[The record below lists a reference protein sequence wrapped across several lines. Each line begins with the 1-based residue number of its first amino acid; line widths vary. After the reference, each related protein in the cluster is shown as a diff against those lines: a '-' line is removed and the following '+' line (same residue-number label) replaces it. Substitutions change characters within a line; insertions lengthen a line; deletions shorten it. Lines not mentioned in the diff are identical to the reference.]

1 MFKRRRITKTE
12 RFQLNNV
19 VMEPYGTATLS
30 QPVIQENEDTN
41 PKPEKPKREPFRIKF
56 NWFSN
61 LRLFGYYPYQ
71 IAGFFKKLS
80 LAIGAFYF
88 GMSLQTFGLIPY
100 ASEVIY
106 KHTGF
111 FSQWLNYLFPLLCVG
126 IMFSAHKLTD
136 LYHFLWFKPPHPNA
150 PSPPYALK
158 IGDLEWDIDD
168 AARGWLITGKTG
180 QGKTVAITT
189 LMHQF
194 NAACN
199 GVKDKNGNYI
209 EYPWGGVMLDEK
221 GSYYQTAVDV
231 FKYWNRSDDLI
242 VLKTR
247 PENAPHDW
255 KPEIRF
261 NILSYDYIPYNTY
274 ATIIMDTAKQI
285 AKSSG
290 SDGGGGNSFHF
301 QTMAQIAIGQ
311 CIEFLRAVRD
321 LQLDAGWKPE
331 DTAFPSMTRIIH
343 LLNRRSY
350 FDQFLQQHIVPV
362 AGLNFLDDT
371 GVDPVARAKTP
382 MERAR
387 KAYAY
392 FTQEYWA
399 KATEAPEEMSGI
411 KSTIKTFLEFFT
423 QDDIAEVFCQ
433 DNSVEF
439 TDIDQGKVFLIAMPQ
454 SLKTER
460 QYIATLLNLFFYLHA
475 RSRFDLPSKVLK
487 KRNFIINWRDE
498 AQRNVTQQD
507 QDTEILREARATTV
521 IASQSTSSLLPPLG
535 GNEKASPIL
544 LNLTNRIHFRS
555 ADEACA
561 KRCSEHIGKLKFKK
575 RSVSYSGKSGASVS
589 TSREYGY
596 IIPPEMLTD
605 DEQMPKFAAIVYHTA
620 GKVRRYYMMP
630 RDSKTPNLATW
641 WISAKGIAPN
651 KWPYNFYKLL
661 YRLGF
666 RIAFIPMKI
675 PKPDVQAR

>member
-1 MFKRRRITKTE
+1 MRKRRRITKTE
-12 RFQLNNV
+12 LFTLNNV
-19 VMEPYGTATLS
+19 VKDAGAVALASPTIL
-30 QPVIQENEDTN
+30 
-41 PKPEKPKREPFRIKF
+41 PEKDSTKSSTSKFRNPFKSVSDWFKELRI
-56 NWFSN
+56 
-61 LRLFGYYPYQ
+61 FGYYSYQ
-71 IAGFFKKLS
+71 IVALVQKIILAG
-80 LAIGAFYF
+80 IGFYF
-88 GMSLQTFGLIPY
+88 GDTLQMLGIMPY
-100 ASEVIY
+100 ASELIY
-106 KHTGF
+106 NRTGF
-111 FSQWLNYLFPLLCVG
+111 FSEWFNYLFPCAFIVVVLT
-126 IMFSAHKLTD
+126 AHKLRD
-136 LYHFLWFKPPHPNA
+136 LYNFLWFKPPNPKA

-194 NAACN
+194 NAACK
-199 GVKDKNGNYI
+199 GVKDKNGNYT

-231 FKYWNRSDDLI
+231 FKYWGRSDDLI

-247 PENAPHDW
+247 PENASQDW

-311 CIEFLRAVRD
+311 TIEFLRAIRD
-321 LQLDAGWKPE
+321 LQLEAGWKHE

-362 AGLNFLDDT
+362 AGLAFLDDT
-371 GVDPVARAKTP
+371 GVDPVARARTP

-439 TDIDQGKVFLIAMPQ
+439 TDIDKGKVFLIAMPQ

-561 KRCSEHIGKLKFKK
+561 KRCAEHIGKLKFKK

-596 IIPPEMLTD
+596 IIPPEMLCD

-630 RDSKTPNLATW
+630 RDSKTPKLATW

-651 KWPYNFYKLL
+651 KLRYNFYKFL
-661 YRLGF
+661 YRIGF
-666 RIAFIPMKI
+666 RIAFIPMRI